1 MLTFGILYV
10 GLENH
15 FLLSAGVKEFTHTLI
30 MLSYTFI
37 PCGTHIERR
46 A

>member
-1 MLTFGILYV
+1 MLTFGILYA

-15 FLLSAGVKEFTHTLI
+15 FLLSGVKEFTHTLI

-37 PCGTHIERR
+37 PSGTHIERR